1 MKKKINILA
10 ISHSFLKK
18 INTELYSVLKNK
30 YNYDIRLICPQSH
43 IDFKKKINPDF
54 SAKDVD
60 IDISFYKTIF
70 NHLRLKIY
78 KNLLSTIKQEK
89 ITHVFLDMDI
99 ISLQSIIL
107 IIFSYFLNYK
117 ICYFSNEN
125 NIIDEKNFFKKIIK
139 VFFFKMIKFF
149 FKSQIFKIFCY
160 TKQIK
165 ENLDYCGLKKKT
177 IIIPLGFDNKKF
189 NRHSRLPKDEIFRIS
204 YFGKIEPKK
213 GVHTLLK
220 ALKLL
225 SFDNWVFNLD
235 LFEVNDL
242 NYYKIIKPYL
252 INLKKNKKLKV
263 IKCDHNNINKFMKQ
277 TDLVIVPSEWNEQYG
292 RVIQESAAC
301 GSIVIGS
308 RVGAIPEIL
317 INEDFIFE
325 QGNIVS
331 LKNKIEEIFVNYNDF
346 RIKFNEIEN
355 TINLTRTIDTQAKKI
370 SEIFY

>member
-1 MKKKINILA
+1 MNKKINILA

-78 KNLLSTIKQEK
+78 KNLLSTIKNEK

-139 VFFFKMIKFF
+139 VFFFK
-149 FKSQIFKIFCY
+149 
-160 TKQIK
+160 
-165 ENLDYCGLKKKT
+165 
-177 IIIPLGFDNKKF
+177 
-189 NRHSRLPKDEIFRIS
+189 IS
-204 YFGKIEPKK
+204 SGYE
-213 GVHTLLK
+213 
-220 ALKLL
+220 
-225 SFDNWVFNLD
+225 
-235 LFEVNDL
+235 
-242 NYYKIIKPYL
+242 
-252 INLKKNKKLKV
+252 
-263 IKCDHNNINKFMKQ
+263 
-277 TDLVIVPSEWNEQYG
+277 
-292 RVIQESAAC
+292 R
-301 GSIVIGS
+301 
-308 RVGAIPEIL
+308 
-317 INEDFIFE
+317 
-325 QGNIVS
+325 
-331 LKNKIEEIFVNYNDF
+331 
-346 RIKFNEIEN
+346 
-355 TINLTRTIDTQAKKI
+355 
-370 SEIFY
+370 

>member
-1 MKKKINILA
+1 M
-10 ISHSFLKK
+10 
-18 INTELYSVLKNK
+18 
-30 YNYDIRLICPQSH
+30 ICPQSH

-160 TKQIK
+160 TK
-165 ENLDYCGLKKKT
+165 
-177 IIIPLGFDNKKF
+177 
-189 NRHSRLPKDEIFRIS
+189 
-204 YFGKIEPKK
+204 
-213 GVHTLLK
+213 
-220 ALKLL
+220 
-225 SFDNWVFNLD
+225 
-235 LFEVNDL
+235 
-242 NYYKIIKPYL
+242 
-252 INLKKNKKLKV
+252 
-263 IKCDHNNINKFMKQ
+263 
-277 TDLVIVPSEWNEQYG
+277 
-292 RVIQESAAC
+292 
-301 GSIVIGS
+301 
-308 RVGAIPEIL
+308 
-317 INEDFIFE
+317 
-325 QGNIVS
+325 
-331 LKNKIEEIFVNYNDF
+331 
-346 RIKFNEIEN
+346 
-355 TINLTRTIDTQAKKI
+355 
-370 SEIFY
+370 

>member
-1 MKKKINILA
+1 MNKKINILA

-78 KNLLSTIKQEK
+78 KNLLSTIKKEK

-125 NIIDEKNFFKKIIK
+125 NIIDKKFFFKKKIK
-139 VFFFKMIKFF
+139 VFFFKVIKFF

-177 IIIPLGFDNKKF
+177 IIIPLGFA
-189 NRHSRLPKDEIFRIS
+189 PIFT
-204 YFGKIEPKK
+204 E
-213 GVHTLLK
+213 
-220 ALKLL
+220 
-225 SFDNWVFNLD
+225 NC
-235 LFEVNDL
+235 
-242 NYYKIIKPYL
+242 II
-252 INLKKNKKLKV
+252 
-263 IKCDHNNINKFMKQ
+263 
-277 TDLVIVPSEWNEQYG
+277 
-292 RVIQESAAC
+292 
-301 GSIVIGS
+301 
-308 RVGAIPEIL
+308 
-317 INEDFIFE
+317 
-325 QGNIVS
+325 
-331 LKNKIEEIFVNYNDF
+331 
-346 RIKFNEIEN
+346 
-355 TINLTRTIDTQAKKI
+355 
-370 SEIFY
+370 